1 MHWKI
6 SLKQKLILYVSLL
19 SIFSIIAVT
28 FPSIYYLS
36 HGLEKAYEHQAV
48 QGLEGI
54 DRLVD
59 SYKSMATKQAELF
72 SRNPEI
78 ARAIE
83 SRDQAALLRL
93 LTPLSQGAGLDG
105 VTVSD
110 ENGIVIARVHD
121 KKFGDSVM
129 HQDNVKAALRGEQ
142 LVTFEQGNVNRLTI
156 LAGSGVKNSQ
166 NRVIGVISCSFAISR
181 DTFVDRAKQMFGVE
195 TTVFLGDERVATTI
209 IQEGK
214 RATGTKLNPT
224 IATLVLQQGQRYIG
238 SADILGKNF
247 ITVYAPIRGNDGKA
261 LGVLF
266 AGLDSA
272 PLVAQKD
279 QLIRILCV
287 IAFGVLGAA
296 ILLTWLL
303 ARSITKP
310 VGELVKTVRQVADGD
325 LTRRVEVRSQD
336 EIGELGRSFN
346 EMGEQLLSL
355 VRQVNQLAHAL
366 SASSEELSANADNSS
381 KAAGQITGVIDTV
394 ARDAESQLQA
404 VEEAASV
411 IGQISAGI
419 QQIAANSNQVSVMTS
434 QSAESARN
442 GKIEMEQAV
451 VEMSNA
457 EKTVTHSAQVV
468 AKLGERS
475 KQIGQIVDTISGIAG
490 QTNLLALN
498 AAIEAAR
505 AGEQG
510 RGFAVVAEEVRNLA
524 DQSQQAAKQIGE
536 LIGEIRVDTDNAI
549 TVMSEGTQAVRAGS
563 SSVITVGRTLDNIF
577 ESFQEVNDQIRE
589 ITAAIQQIAGGSGQ
603 IVESIRGIDQRSQ
616 QVTNQAQVV
625 AAAAEEQSATTE
637 EIASASRSLASVAE
651 ELTNAVR
658 RFKIHSES
666 YPQKSLPNAIVA
678 ERLIL
683 KESALP
689 ITG

>member
-1 MHWKI
+1 MQWKI
-6 SLKQKLILYVSLL
+6 NLKQKLILYVSLL
-19 SIFSIIAVT
+19 IIISIIAVT
-28 FPSIYYLS
+28 LPSIYYLS
-36 HGLEKAYEHQAV
+36 HGLEKAYEHQAI

-78 ARAIE
+78 VRALE
-83 SRDQAALLRL
+83 ARDQATLLRL
-93 LTPLSQGAGLDG
+93 LAPLSQGAGLDG

-110 ENGIVIARVHD
+110 ENGMVVVRVHD

-156 LAGSGVKNSQ
+156 LAGAGVKNAQ

-181 DTFVDRAKQMFGVE
+181 DAFVDRAKQMFGVE

-209 IQEGK
+209 VQEGK
-214 RATGTKLNPT
+214 RAIGTKLNPT
-224 IATLVLQQGQRYIG
+224 IANMVLQQGQRYIG

-261 LGVLF
+261 IGVLF

-279 QLIRILCV
+279 QLIRLLGV
-287 IAFGVLGAA
+287 IAFGVLGVA
-296 ILLTWLL
+296 IFMTWLL

-310 VGELVKTVRQVADGD
+310 VAELVETVRQVADGD

-346 EMGEQLLSL
+346 AMGEQLLSL
-355 VRQVNQLAHAL
+355 VRQVNQLAQAL

-381 KAAGQITGVIDTV
+381 KAAGQITGGIDTV
-394 ARDAESQLQA
+394 AREAELQLQA
-404 VEEAASV
+404 VEESASV
-411 IGQISAGI
+411 VGQISAGI
-419 QQIAANSNQVSVMTS
+419 QQIAANSNQVAVMTA
-434 QSAESARN
+434 QSAEAART
-442 GKIEMEQAV
+442 GKNEMDQAV
-451 VEMSNA
+451 VQMSNA
-457 EKTVTHSAQVV
+457 EKTVVHSAQVV

-475 KQIGQIVDTISGIAG
+475 KQIGQIVDTISDIAG

-510 RGFAVVAEEVRNLA
+510 RGFAVVADEVRNLA
-524 DQSQQAAKQIGE
+524 DQSQRAAKQIAG
-536 LIGEIRVDTDNAI
+536 LIDEIRQETDNAI
-549 TVMSEGTQAVRAGS
+549 TAMMAGTQEVRAGAG
-563 SSVITVGRTLDNIF
+563 SVTTVGNSLESIF
-577 ESFQEVNDQIRE
+577 QSFQDVNDQIRE

-603 IVESIRGIDQRSQ
+603 IVESIRSIDSRSQ
-616 QVTNQAQVV
+616 QVTSQAQVV
-625 AAAAEEQSATTE
+625 AAAAQEQSATTE
-637 EIASASRSLASVAE
+637 EIASASRSLASMAE

-666 YPQKSLPNAIVA
+666 YPQNEYSYALMVERPIIKQITLPC
-678 ERLIL
+678 
-683 KESALP
+683 
-689 ITG
+689 